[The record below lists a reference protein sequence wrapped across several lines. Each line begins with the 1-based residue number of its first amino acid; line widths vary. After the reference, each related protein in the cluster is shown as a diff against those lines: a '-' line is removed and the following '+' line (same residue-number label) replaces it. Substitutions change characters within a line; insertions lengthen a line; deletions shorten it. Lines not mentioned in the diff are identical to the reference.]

1 MRKKIY
7 VLVDNINSWFV
18 PYAKQ
23 LVNTINSNGYESYLI
38 HNSDQ
43 NIKGDI
49 CFLLSCTKLV
59 KKEFL
64 NNFSNCIVIHASDL
78 PQGKGFSPLQHQILE
93 GKNEIVLTLFEVVE
107 AMDAGPFYLKD
118 KITFNGL
125 ELLPELRD
133 KMALKIQEMCI
144 KYLNDYEELTPIEQS
159 GEESFYARFT
169 KENDR
174 IDIDKTLREQINHIR
189 VADNNKFPL
198 WFEYG
203 GRKYIL
209 KVYPKEELD

>member
-1 MRKKIY
+1 MQAHSILKI
-7 VLVDNINSWFV
+7 
-18 PYAKQ
+18 
-23 LVNTINSNGYESYLI
+23 
-38 HNSDQ
+38 
-43 NIKGDI
+43 
-49 CFLLSCTKLV
+49 
-59 KKEFL
+59 
-64 NNFSNCIVIHASDL
+64 
-78 PQGKGFSPLQHQILE
+78 
-93 GKNEIVLTLFEVVE
+93 
-107 AMDAGPFYLKD
+107 
-118 KITFNGL
+118 ITFNGL